1 MEEINDVTLSR
12 EVKEAEN
19 EKKLDMEKTSR
30 YKNKLVNDIK
40 NGLGNEI
47 KKNPSKVKIIKKT
60 WSQKLFANLRKI
72 FTKF

>member
-1 MEEINDVTLSR
+1 MENTKNTSLSR
-12 EVKEAEN
+12 EVKET
-19 EKKLDMEKTSR
+19 EKEKMLDLAKTSKV
-30 YKNKLVNDIK
+30 KNKLITDIK
-40 NGLGNEI
+40 NGLGSEI